1 MTGRIENVYGMKLSP
16 FVTAEL
22 QKKHPELCYMFRMF
36 LKKWL
41 GGEYWEMWMEIDRFK
56 EMELDATSTR
66 IMATQIFDKYWS
78 PASEYHIDV
87 RPKIK
92 ERLAQQIDTGTVDK
106 LCFEEALKELEVESY
121 KKFLRSD
128 EYAGFMADKGV
139 YVRTSSPKRR
149 VSITELFKK
158 KSRGSSSLR
167 FSAEIDESNSTFSL
181 EGSLGNSRDAL
192 PPLEECNEA
201 VDAAA

>member
-1 MTGRIENVYGMKLSP
+1 MTGRIENVYGMRLSP

-41 GGEYWEMWMEIDRFK
+41 GGEYWEMWMEVDRFK
-56 EMELDATSTR
+56 EMELDPVATR

-78 PASEYHIDV
+78 QASEYHIDV

-92 ERLAQQIDTGTVDK
+92 ERLAQQIDAGTVNKDI
-106 LCFEEALKELEVESY
+106 FEEALKELEVESY

-139 YVRTSSPKRR
+139 FVRTSSPKRR

-181 EGSLGNSRDAL
+181 EGSLHSSQ
-192 PPLEECNEA
+192 PLSVVDECNEA

>member
-1 MTGRIENVYGMKLSP
+1 MTGRIENVYGMRLSP

-41 GGEYWEMWMEIDRFK
+41 GGEYWEMWMEVDRFK
-56 EMELDATSTR
+56 EMELDPTATR

-87 RPKIK
+87 RAKIK
-92 ERLAQQIDTGTVDK
+92 ERLAQQIDQGVVDK
-106 LCFEEALKELEVESY
+106 NIFEEALKELEVESY

-139 YVRTSSPKRR
+139 FVRTSSPKRR

-167 FSAEIDESNSTFSL
+167 FSAEIDDSNSTFSL
-181 EGSLGNSRDAL
+181 EGSLNSSQAL

>member
-1 MTGRIENVYGMKLSP
+1 MMRIENVYGIKLSP
-16 FVTAEL
+16 FVTSEL
-22 QKKHPELCYMFRMF
+22 SKKHPELCYMFRMF

-41 GGEYWEMWMEIDRFK
+41 GGEYWQMWMEVDKFK
-56 EMELDATSTR
+56 EMELDPIETR
-66 IMATQIFDKYWS
+66 IMATQIFDKYWA
-78 PASEYHIDV
+78 PTSEFNIDI

-92 ERLAQQIDTGTVDK
+92 ERLAQDIDQGKVDK
-106 LCFEEALKELEVESY
+106 TSFDEALKELELESY

-139 YVRTSSPKRR
+139 FVRTSSPKRR

-158 KSRGSSSLR
+158 KSRAGSSSLR
-167 FSAEIDESNSTFSL
+167 FSAEIDDSNSTFSL
-181 EGSLGNSRDAL
+181 EGSLNQNQLAVVD
-192 PPLEECNEA
+192 ECNEA

>member
-1 MTGRIENVYGMKLSP
+1 MTGRIENVYGMRLSA

-22 QKKHPELCYMFRMF
+22 TKKNPELCYMFRMF

-56 EMELDATSTR
+56 EMELDPIATR

-78 PASEYHIDV
+78 SASEYHIDV
-87 RPKIK
+87 RAKIK
-92 ERLAQQIDTGTVDK
+92 ERLAQQIDSGTVDK
-106 LCFEEALKELEVESY
+106 NIFEEALKELELESY

-128 EYAGFMADKGV
+128 EYCGFMADKGV
-139 YVRTSSPKRR
+139 FVRTSSPKRR

-167 FSAEIDESNSTFSL
+167 FSAEIDDSNSTFSL
-181 EGSLGNSRDAL
+181 EGSLNPVQIL
-192 PPLEECNEA
+192 PPLDECEA

>member
-1 MTGRIENVYGMKLSP
+1 MMKIENVYGIKLST

-22 QKKHPELCYMFRMF
+22 GKKHPELCYMFRMF

-41 GGEYWEMWMEIDRFK
+41 GGEYWQMWMEVDRFK
-56 EMELDATSTR
+56 DMDLDPISTR
-66 IMATQIFDKYWS
+66 ILATQIFDKYWAPS
-78 PASEYHIDV
+78 SDYHIDI

-92 ERLAQQIDTGTVDK
+92 DHLADQIDSGRVDRT
-106 LCFEEALKELEVESY
+106 CFDEALKELEMESY

-139 YVRTSSPKRR
+139 FVRTSSPKRR

-158 KSRGSSSLR
+158 KSRAGSISLR
-167 FSAEIDESNSTFSL
+167 FSAEIDEGNSTFSL
-181 EGSLGNSRDAL
+181 EGSLTGS
-192 PPLEECNEA
+192 PLSPLSEDEDTTPTESA
-201 VDAAA
+201 

>member
-1 MTGRIENVYGMKLSP
+1 MMKIENVYGLKLSP

-41 GGEYWEMWMEIDRFK
+41 GGEYWQMWMEVDKFK
-56 EMELDATSTR
+56 DLDLDQVSTR

-78 PASEYHIDV
+78 NASEYHIDI
-87 RPKIK
+87 RPKVK
-92 ERLAQQIDTGTVDK
+92 DQLAHQIEAGNVEKT
-106 LCFEEALKELEVESY
+106 CFDQALKELELESY

-139 YVRTSSPKRR
+139 FVRTSSPKRR

-158 KSRGSSSLR
+158 KSRAGSSSLR
-167 FSAEIDESNSTFSL
+167 FSAEIDDSNSTFSL
-181 EGSLGNSRDAL
+181 EGSLNSSGLTTVDESCDAV
-192 PPLEECNEA
+192 NA
-201 VDAAA
+201 VA

>member
-1 MTGRIENVYGMKLSP
+1 MRIENVYGITLSP
-16 FVTAEL
+16 HITAEL

-41 GGEYWEMWMEIDRFK
+41 GGEYWQMWMEVDRFK
-56 EMELDATSTR
+56 EVELDSTGTR
-66 IMATQIFDKYWS
+66 IMATQIFDKFWA
-78 PASEYHIDV
+78 PTSEYNIDI

-92 ERLAQQIDTGTVDK
+92 ERLAQEIDSGTVQK
-106 LCFEEALKELEVESY
+106 TCFDEALKELEIESY

-139 YVRTSSPKRR
+139 FVRTSSPKRR

-158 KSRGSSSLR
+158 KSRAGSSSLR

-181 EGSLGNSRDAL
+181 EGSLN
-192 PPLEECNEA
+192 PPLPVVDECNEI
-201 VDAAA
+201 DAAA

>member
-1 MTGRIENVYGMKLSP
+1 MTGRIENVYGMRLSP
-16 FVTAEL
+16 SITSEL
-22 QKKHPELCYMFRMF
+22 TKKHPELCYMFRMF

-41 GGEYWEMWMEIDRFK
+41 GGEYWEMWMEIDGFK
-56 EMELDATSTR
+56 EMELDPIATR

-78 PASEYHIDV
+78 PASEYNIDV

-92 ERLAQQIDTGTVDK
+92 ERLAQQIDSGNVDK
-106 LCFEEALKELEVESY
+106 EIFDEALKELELESY

-139 YVRTSSPKRR
+139 FVRTSSPKRR

-167 FSAEIDESNSTFSL
+167 FSAEIDESSSTFSL
-181 EGSLGNSRDAL
+181 EGSLASSGTL
-192 PPLEECNEA
+192 PTLDECNET
-201 VDAAA
+201 VDAVA